1 MHFTTFKKSRCYMP
15 LNNSLAGALELKDV
29 NVILTF
35 HQRYHWH
42 RLSTPVSHP
51 QGTNWCCGAWFSRS
65 RAKACTRSLGPG
77 PDGSS
82 GTLLEGAHSILVL
95 RQAYSKPLETN
106 AHDGT
111 NYLKKKHLSS
121 KQPSILKSL
130 NKLYP

>member
-1 MHFTTFKKSRCYMP
+1 MEKIFKGHFFFRFTIRMLHYCILNAFYYFKKGHGT
-15 LNNSLAGALELKDV
+15 LDLKDI
-29 NVILTF
+29 NEILTF

-82 GTLLEGAHSILVL
+82 GTLLEGAHSSLVL

-106 AHDGT
+106 AHDGI
-111 NYLKKKHLSS
+111 NYLKYFF
-121 KQPSILKSL
+121 II
-130 NKLYP
+130 